1 MRTVLLLFILIAPLY
16 ARLGENRAEL
26 TARLG
31 SVRSES
37 KHFVTAQ
44 GQIVPLGPALFFNKD
59 QWHIQCDLVKER
71 CAKITYSKKGEW
83 TAEQISTLMQ
93 NNAQKQQWIEDKNS
107 NEMIRQWTRSDGGK
121 AKWLFTGS
129 LEILSPEYIRAKA
142 EWELALTTKAQE
154 KPNL

>member
-1 MRTVLLLFILIAPLY
+1 MRTVLLLFFLITPLY

-26 TARLG
+26 TTRLG
-31 SVRSES
+31 KVSSEA
-37 KHFVTAQ
+37 KHVVVTQ
-44 GQIVPLGPALFFNKD
+44 GQIVPLGPTLFFNKD

-71 CAKITYSKKGEW
+71 CAKITYAKKGEW

-93 NNAQKQQWIEDKNS
+93 NNAQKHQWIEDKDS
-107 NEMIRQWTRSDGGK
+107 NKMIRQWTRSDGGR

-129 LEILSPEYIRAKA
+129 LEILSPEYIRAK
-142 EWELALTTKAQE
+142 EEVELALKTKAQE